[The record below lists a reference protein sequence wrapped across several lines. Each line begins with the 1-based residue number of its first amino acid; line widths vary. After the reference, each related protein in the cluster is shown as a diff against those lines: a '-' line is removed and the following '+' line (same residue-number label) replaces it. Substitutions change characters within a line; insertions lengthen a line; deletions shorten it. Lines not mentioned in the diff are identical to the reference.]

1 MGVLRLIG
9 EADAGKVQYYYRKEG
24 EYSENRRFQKF
35 YLLSAAGAAAM
46 AAYPVAMGV
55 RVTVEMLRNGAV
67 LMENY
72 PKYVIPYP
80 PITVALLLG
89 VLLMPG
95 FQRFSKKAAFF

>member
-24 EYSENRRFQKF
+24 EYS
-35 YLLSAAGAAAM
+35 AAAM